1 MSDKIF
7 LETPYV
13 KVTEKSVIFNKSYK
27 ININDIS
34 SVIVTKQESK
44 RRYLIAAG
52 LFSLLIG
59 IVFGAIGYNLATLF
73 IMIGII
79 SICMIFIEKRKYTL
93 RVKIGLG
100 EVRPIISYS
109 ENELLQIKDAMERA
123 MNHDID

>member
-1 MSDKIF
+1 MSDRIF

-27 ININDIS
+27 IDIKDIS

-59 IVFGAIGYNLATLF
+59 IIVGAIGCSQATLF
-73 IMIGII
+73 IMVGLIF
-79 SICMIFIEKRKYTL
+79 ICMIFFEKRKYTL
-93 RVKIGLG
+93 RVNMGLG

-123 MNHDID
+123 MNYDTD